1 MGWYRVNRR
10 EVSKYMR
17 IIVRYVGE
25 DVPAVYEDVG
35 VCGDSLRRLWE
46 IMAWLGR
53 LRQKN

>member
-1 MGWYRVNRR
+1 
-10 EVSKYMR
+10 MR